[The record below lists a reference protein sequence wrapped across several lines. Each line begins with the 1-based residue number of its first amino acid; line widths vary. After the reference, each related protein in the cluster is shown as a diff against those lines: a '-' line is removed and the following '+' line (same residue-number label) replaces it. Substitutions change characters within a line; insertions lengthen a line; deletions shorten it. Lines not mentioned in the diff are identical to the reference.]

1 MKQMRI
7 LPAAALALT
16 MSAIAAAPAAN
27 AGDRNGAVV
36 VELFTSQGCY
46 SCPPAE
52 KFLGDLSEQKTVIAL
67 EFHVDY
73 WDDLVHGGDGKWK
86 DPFSKPAFTQRQR
99 TYNQQIRRTGN
110 VYTPQMVIDGKLEA
124 VGLRRLPVLSAI
136 REAEKGLKQRLDVG
150 VTLASGKVE
159 KVTLAGPVKAT
170 GSVWLVRF
178 IKSKETRVRSGEN
191 KGKALLSH
199 NIVTGMKKTGTWSGT
214 PTAIPVSGFELA
226 EGEGCAVLVQNN
238 RQGPILGAAQC
249 PAETS

>member
-1 MKQMRI
+1 MKQMRKF
-7 LPAAALALT
+7 PAAALALT
-16 MSAIAAAPAAN
+16 MSAMAAAPAAT

-52 KFLGDLSEQKTVIAL
+52 KFLGDLSGEKSVIAL

-86 DPFSKPAFTQRQR
+86 DPFSKPAYTQRQR

-110 VYTPQMVIDGKLEA
+110 VYTPQMVIDGRLEA
-124 VGLRRLPVLSAI
+124 VGSRRLSVLTAI
-136 REAEKGLKQRLDVG
+136 RKAERGLKDRVDIG
-150 VTLASGKVE
+150 VTLTSGRVE
-159 KVTLAGPVKAT
+159 KVTLAGPVKAAA
-170 GSVWLVRF
+170 SVWLVRF
-178 IKSKETRVRSGEN
+178 IKSKETRVSSGEN

-199 NIVTGMKKTGTWSGT
+199 NIVTGMKKIGKWSGT
-214 PTAIPVSGFELA
+214 PAAIPVSGFELA
-226 EGEGCAVLVQNN
+226 DGEGCAVLVQDN

-249 PAETS
+249 PAGTS

>member
-1 MKQMRI
+1 MRT
-7 LPAAALALT
+7 LSAAALALT
-16 MSAIAAAPAAN
+16 MSAMTAVPAAN

-52 KFLGDLSEQKTVIAL
+52 KFLGDLSGEKSVIAL

-73 WDDLVHGGDGKWK
+73 WDDLVYGAAGKWK
-86 DPFSKPAFTQRQR
+86 DPFSKPAYTQRQR

-110 VYTPQMVIDGKLEA
+110 VYTPQMVIDGRLEA
-124 VGLRRLPVLSAI
+124 VGSRRLSVLNAI
-136 REAEKGLKQRLDVG
+136 RKAENGLKDRVNVG

-159 KVTLAGPVKAT
+159 KVTLAGPVKAE

-199 NIVTGMKKTGTWSGT
+199 NIVTEVQKIGKWAGKPASFTVK
-214 PTAIPVSGFELA
+214 AFALA

-249 PAETS
+249 PAGTS